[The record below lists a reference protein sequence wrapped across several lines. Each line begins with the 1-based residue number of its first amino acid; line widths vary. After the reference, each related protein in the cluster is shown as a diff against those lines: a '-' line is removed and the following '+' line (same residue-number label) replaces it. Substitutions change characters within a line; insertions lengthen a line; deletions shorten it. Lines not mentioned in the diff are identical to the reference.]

1 MGVGVRK
8 RGGVRVGMLAAA
20 SALTMVTAAGMAWAD
35 EARVWPFK
43 IEAQPL
49 SSALIVLSEQADATI
64 VAAPQL
70 MRGKQAPAISGEFSL
85 DEALSRLLEGSGLD
99 YELAPGNRLILRPT
113 GAVQDSA
120 IRDGAHQLAQVA
132 YGDRQAA
139 TAEATARPG
148 AREAAGSGTVTGV
161 VTDQRTGA
169 NLKGALVEIVET
181 GQTAVTDD
189 LGRFRF
195 PSVRAGGY
203 TLRIS
208 YLGFADSLTRITV
221 VGGRDLR
228 RDFALRGGTEME
240 ELVVY
245 GTRSARALALN
256 RERTSENVSTVLSAD
271 LLGNFTGTTISD
283 ALRRAPGVAFVPDR
297 LTGDGTNIIVRGLAP
312 DFNTVTLN
320 GIELPEGSGEGRS
333 ASLNNILADTVESI
347 TIHKTLLPN
356 QDSSGVGGLI
366 EIETKSPLDRPRRYA
381 NVVVEGA
388 RRAKDFSDD
397 LLVSGTLSGTF
408 GAEDRFGLSAS
419 VQYRDR
425 SGLSFGYGHGLLFGQ
440 HLPLEAD
447 GSPSIR
453 SRRDV
458 DPRIPF
464 PFEPSADD
472 VFVSNYSLSRGD
484 VATQN
489 LAVTASAEW
498 QIAEHTNIRFDY
510 QRSEADQ
517 GVTTQGFSFAGVISY
532 AEQPVPS
539 LGGEVRRAL
548 TWTGGIRSATS
559 YGENSQEDVT
569 SVFTFRGDSRFD
581 DWDVRYS
588 AGHTRGEQERTQRG
602 FSTRSTLSTLDSSFV
617 LPEATD
623 PVEGRIITLFGPR
636 RGTGVQ
642 LPLLTDAGFDLINSE
657 STYVLNSANDNRGG
671 FGGRNDRYTGQM
683 SVRRSFDNKHVRYL
697 EVGLSY
703 EASRFEDFPL
713 GEEGGVVVIGTGSA
727 DIAPL
732 GLSLSDVDLSAIGVD
747 NRFRAISLADSRRFV
762 QDIPSLLG
770 RDGLFGGSFPRD
782 PRLRDTFTDE
792 DELAGYVQSQ
802 IVFGDVE
809 FIGGVRVTRVKVDAV
824 NLTGPRIFD
833 ENNVEDVAFRETFST
848 LVSQSATQTDV
859 LPRIVANYRPSRDLV
874 FRAGYFLTVTRPQI
888 EFLSDNQ
895 IVTLSLAP
903 GGGPNDNQPELSVS
917 QGNPDLRPSKTHNID
932 FSAEYYSDQ
941 IGVIKVGAFY
951 KRISDFIQN
960 NSEAATNSL
969 EGVPLP
975 DDPRFTN
982 LPDNIFI
989 EVRQATN
996 DDNIAH
1002 IWGIETAIER
1012 QLTFLPGLWSGFG
1025 VFVNYVYSD
1034 SSKTVPVNWSAPVFD
1049 AGGNLITRERATV
1062 EFSGVPFDQQPK
1074 HSGTAALTYNKY
1086 GLDVTLAYSYQ
1097 SRRSGTIRGNQL
1109 SSITE
1114 SVDTLDIKIEYRFD
1128 LGPAAFRVYFEGADL
1143 LKGTDDR
1150 TFTGG
1155 DGLLGKTL
1163 TVAGGNFNGGRE
1175 FRLGLATAF

>member
-8 RGGVRVGMLAAA
+8 GSGVRAGMLAAA
-20 SALTMVTAAGMAWAD
+20 SALAMVSAAGLAWAD

-64 VAAPQL
+64 VAALQL

-99 YELAPGNRLILRPT
+99 YELAPGNRLILRPAD
-113 GAVQDSA
+113 AVQDSA
-120 IRDGAHQLAQVA
+120 IRDGTHRLARVGQSERRMDASASTTPDGAGASEVA
-132 YGDRQAA
+132 GR
-139 TAEATARPG
+139 
-148 AREAAGSGTVTGV
+148 GTVAGT

-169 NLKGALVEIVET
+169 NLKGALVQIVET
-181 GQTAVTDD
+181 GQTTATDD

-208 YLGFADSLTRITV
+208 YLGFADSLTSITV

-283 ALRRAPGVAFVPDR
+283 ALRRAPGVAFQQDTA
-297 LTGDGTNIIVRGLAP
+297 TGAGTNIIVRGLEP
-312 DFNTVTLN
+312 DLNTVTLN
-320 GIELPEGSGEGRS
+320 GIELPEGSGQGRS
-333 ASLNNILADTVESI
+333 ASLNNILADSVESI

-356 QDSSGVGGLI
+356 QDSSGTGGLI
-366 EIETKSPLDRPRRYA
+366 EIETKSPLDQSRRYA
-381 NVVVEGA
+381 NVLVEGA

-397 LLVSGTLSGTF
+397 LLVSGTVSGTF
-408 GAEDRFGLSAS
+408 GSDDSIGLRAS
-419 VQYRDR
+419 VQYRD
-425 SGLSFGYGHGLLFGQ
+425 LSNSQIGYSHFNIFGQ
-440 HLPLEAD
+440 HLPLEGD
-447 GSPSIR
+447 GSTAIR
-453 SRRDV
+453 SNRDI

-472 VFVSNYSLSRGD
+472 VFATGYGQTRHDVS
-484 VATQN
+484 TQN

-498 QIAEHTNIRFDY
+498 RIAEHTNVRFDY

-517 GVTTQGFSFAGVISY
+517 DSIRQGFGFGAPVSY
-532 AEQPVPS
+532 AEQPVAS

-548 TWTGGIRSATS
+548 TWTGRITSSAN
-559 YGENSQEDVT
+559 YGQNRQEEVT
-569 SVFTFRGDSRFD
+569 SVFTFRGDSRFE

-588 AGHTRGEQERTQRG
+588 AGYTRGEQERTQRG
-602 FSTRSTLSTLDSSFV
+602 FSTRSTVSTLDPSFV

-657 STYVLNSANDNRGG
+657 STYVLTSANDQGAGIN
-671 FGGRNDRYTGQM
+671 GRNDRYSGQM

-703 EASRFEDFPL
+703 EASRFEDIPVPD
-713 GEEGGVVVIGTGSA
+713 GGVLVFGNA
-727 DIAPL
+727 DIASL

-747 NRFRAISLADSRRFV
+747 TRFRAVSLADSRRFA
-762 QDIPSLLG
+762 QDIPSLIDREG
-770 RDGLFGGSFPRD
+770 FFGFTPSLD

-809 FIGGVRVTRVKVDAV
+809 FIGGVRVTQVKVDAV
-824 NLTGPRIFD
+824 NLTGPRVFD
-833 ENNVEDVAFRETFST
+833 ENNVEDVAFREAFAT
-848 LVSQSATQTDV
+848 LVSQSASQTDV
-859 LPRIVANYRPSRDLV
+859 LPRILANYRPSRDLV

-903 GGGPNDNQPELSVS
+903 EGGPNDNQPELAVL
-917 QGNPDLRPSKTHNID
+917 QGNPDLRPSKTHNFD

-941 IGVIKVGAFY
+941 IGVIKLQAFY

-960 NSEAATNSL
+960 NTQATTDSL

-975 DDPRFTN
+975 DDSRFTD

-989 EVRQATN
+989 EVGQATN
-996 DDNIAH
+996 DDSIAH

-1012 QLTFLPGLWSGFG
+1012 QLTFLPGWWSGFG
-1025 VFVNYVYSD
+1025 VFANYVYSD
-1034 SSKTVPVNWSAPVFD
+1034 SCSTPDRQRPWSIAPLRP
-1049 AGGNLITRERATV
+1049 AAHRGS
-1062 EFSGVPFDQQPK
+1062 SGRRSAHRPG
-1074 HSGTAALTYNKY
+1074 SGTAPHT
-1086 GLDVTLAYSYQ
+1086 
-1097 SRRSGTIRGNQL
+1097 
-1109 SSITE
+1109 
-1114 SVDTLDIKIEYRFD
+1114 
-1128 LGPAAFRVYFEGADL
+1128 
-1143 LKGTDDR
+1143 
-1150 TFTGG
+1150 
-1155 DGLLGKTL
+1155 
-1163 TVAGGNFNGGRE
+1163 
-1175 FRLGLATAF
+1175 